1 MTTKQWIGIEEA
13 AKKYQVS
20 SRRIN
25 TWCKKQEIT
34 CSEIDHYLM
43 LDEDSLLRCIERHT
57 QLSLTE
63 KELEKRKERLIK
75 ESEEEIF
82 LLQSMKELTP
92 VMRQIIK
99 ELAGMIQNDNRR
111 RMFLFIALEGSF
123 KEYCKQSC
131 QNTYNMQDEYQ
142 RLIREIKN
150 RTGFLKTYKDEMI
163 HLKAALRLY
172 EMYYGKDCLYTMN
185 TENQMTK
192 EEKEA
197 IALLNTPIEN
207 LGFEVRASRVLC
219 EQGIQT
225 LRDLLELTYKY
236 GWNRLTKI
244 RDLGSTTQNRIMK
257 RLQELNIL
265 DGMDEDVSYLYKYLD
280 K

>member
-99 ELAGMIQNDNRR
+99 ELAGMIQNV
-111 RMFLFIALEGSF
+111 SF
-123 KEYCKQSC
+123 YRIGRKF
-131 QNTYNMQDEYQ
+131 Q
-142 RLIREIKN
+142 RILQAVLPK
-150 RTGFLKTYKDEMI
+150 
-163 HLKAALRLY
+163 HL
-172 EMYYGKDCLYTMN
+172 
-185 TENQMTK
+185 
-192 EEKEA
+192 
-197 IALLNTPIEN
+197 
-207 LGFEVRASRVLC
+207 
-219 EQGIQT
+219 
-225 LRDLLELTYKY
+225 
-236 GWNRLTKI
+236 
-244 RDLGSTTQNRIMK
+244 
-257 RLQELNIL
+257 
-265 DGMDEDVSYLYKYLD
+265 
-280 K
+280 

>member
-82 LLQSMKELTP
+82 LLQSMKELAP

-111 RMFLFIALEGSF
+111 RCFFLSHWKEVSKNIASSLAKTPTICKTNF
-123 KEYCKQSC
+123 KDLYVKSKIEPDSSKP
-131 QNTYNMQDEYQ
+131 
-142 RLIREIKN
+142 IK
-150 RTGFLKTYKDEMI
+150 
-163 HLKAALRLY
+163 
-172 EMYYGKDCLYTMN
+172 
-185 TENQMTK
+185 TK
-192 EEKEA
+192 
-197 IALLNTPIEN
+197 
-207 LGFEVRASRVLC
+207 
-219 EQGIQT
+219 
-225 LRDLLELTYKY
+225 
-236 GWNRLTKI
+236 
-244 RDLGSTTQNRIMK
+244 
-257 RLQELNIL
+257 
-265 DGMDEDVSYLYKYLD
+265 
-280 K
+280 

>member
-1 MTTKQWIGIEEA
+1 
-13 AKKYQVS
+13 
-20 SRRIN
+20 
-25 TWCKKQEIT
+25 
-34 CSEIDHYLM
+34 
-43 LDEDSLLRCIERHT
+43 
-57 QLSLTE
+57 
-63 KELEKRKERLIK
+63 
-75 ESEEEIF
+75 
-82 LLQSMKELTP
+82 
-92 VMRQIIK
+92 
-99 ELAGMIQNDNRR
+99 
-111 RMFLFIALEGSF
+111 
-123 KEYCKQSC
+123 
-131 QNTYNMQDEYQ
+131 
-142 RLIREIKN
+142 
-150 RTGFLKTYKDEMI
+150 
-163 HLKAALRLY
+163 
-172 EMYYGKDCLYTMN
+172 MN

-265 DGMDEDVSYLYKYLD
+265 DDMDEDVSYLYKYLD

>member
-43 LDEDSLLRCIERHT
+43 LDEDSLLRCIERNT

-92 VMRQIIK
+92 VMHQIIK

-111 RMFLFIALEGSF
+111 RMFLFIALEGSL

-131 QNTYNMQDEYQ
+131 QNTYNMQDEFQ

-150 RTGFLKTYKDEMI
+150 RTGFLKTYKNEMI

-172 EMYYGKDCLYTMN
+172 EMYYGKDCLCTMN
-185 TENQMTK
+185 TENGMTK

-197 IALLNTPIEN
+197 IALLNTPIGN

-225 LRDLLELTYKY
+225 LQDLLELTYKY

-244 RDLGSTTQNRIMK
+244 RELGSTTQSRIMK

-265 DGMDEDVSYLYKYLD
+265 DDTDEDVSYLYKYLD
-280 K
+280 E

>member
-99 ELAGMIQNDNRR
+99 ELAGMIQITEGGCF
-111 RMFLFIALEGSF
+111 FLSHWKEVSKNIASSLA
-123 KEYCKQSC
+123 K
-131 QNTYNMQDEYQ
+131 
-142 RLIREIKN
+142 
-150 RTGFLKTYKDEMI
+150 
-163 HLKAALRLY
+163 
-172 EMYYGKDCLYTMN
+172 
-185 TENQMTK
+185 
-192 EEKEA
+192 
-197 IALLNTPIEN
+197 TPIICKTN
-207 LGFEVRASRVLC
+207 
-219 EQGIQT
+219 IK
-225 LRDLLELTYKY
+225 DLYVKSKIEPDSSKPIK
-236 GWNRLTKI
+236 TK
-244 RDLGSTTQNRIMK
+244 
-257 RLQELNIL
+257 
-265 DGMDEDVSYLYKYLD
+265 
-280 K
+280 

>member
-1 MTTKQWIGIEEA
+1 MTTKQLIGIEEA

-34 CSEIDHYLM
+34 YSEIDHYLM

-197 IALLNTPIEN
+197 IALLNTPIED

-265 DGMDEDVSYLYKYLD
+265 DDTDEDVSYLYKYLD

>member
-1 MTTKQWIGIEEA
+1 
-13 AKKYQVS
+13 
-20 SRRIN
+20 
-25 TWCKKQEIT
+25 
-34 CSEIDHYLM
+34 M

-123 KEYCKQSC
+123 KEYCKQSY

-265 DGMDEDVSYLYKYLD
+265 DDMDEDVSYLYKYLD

>member
-25 TWCKKQEIT
+25 TWCKKQEII

-197 IALLNTPIEN
+197 IALLNTPIED

-265 DGMDEDVSYLYKYLD
+265 DDTDEDVSYLYKYLD

>member
-1 MTTKQWIGIEEA
+1 
-13 AKKYQVS
+13 
-20 SRRIN
+20 
-25 TWCKKQEIT
+25 
-34 CSEIDHYLM
+34 
-43 LDEDSLLRCIERHT
+43 
-57 QLSLTE
+57 
-63 KELEKRKERLIK
+63 
-75 ESEEEIF
+75 
-82 LLQSMKELTP
+82 
-92 VMRQIIK
+92 
-99 ELAGMIQNDNRR
+99 
-111 RMFLFIALEGSF
+111 
-123 KEYCKQSC
+123 
-131 QNTYNMQDEYQ
+131 
-142 RLIREIKN
+142 
-150 RTGFLKTYKDEMI
+150 
-163 HLKAALRLY
+163 
-172 EMYYGKDCLYTMN
+172 
-185 TENQMTK
+185 MTK

-265 DGMDEDVSYLYKYLD
+265 DDMDEDVSYLYKYLD

>member
-82 LLQSMKELTP
+82 LLQSMKELAP

-131 QNTYNMQDEYQ
+131 QNTYNMQDEFQ

-265 DGMDEDVSYLYKYLD
+265 DDTG
-280 K
+280 

>member
-13 AKKYQVS
+13 AKKYRVS

-25 TWCKKQEIT
+25 TWCKNRKLLARKSTTIW
-34 CSEIDHYLM
+34 CSMKTVCWDALNDTH
-43 LDEDSLLRCIERHT
+43 SLVYREGTR
-57 QLSLTE
+57 
-63 KELEKRKERLIK
+63 KRKERLIK

-111 RMFLFIALEGSF
+111 RMFLFISLEGSF

-192 EEKEA
+192 EEKRRSPCS
-197 IALLNTPIEN
+197 IPL
-207 LGFEVRASRVLC
+207 
-219 EQGIQT
+219 
-225 LRDLLELTYKY
+225 
-236 GWNRLTKI
+236 
-244 RDLGSTTQNRIMK
+244 
-257 RLQELNIL
+257 
-265 DGMDEDVSYLYKYLD
+265 
-280 K
+280 